1 MYCFQKD
8 VYYVNTIISLQLY
21 NMIFV
26 FIQQYNKIE
35 NLTSFQ
41 YLVNTIQN
49 NDTINTNKN
58 NCIIVLKEL

>member
-8 VYYVNTIISLQLY
+8 VYYANTIISLQLY
-21 NMIFV
+21 NMIFD